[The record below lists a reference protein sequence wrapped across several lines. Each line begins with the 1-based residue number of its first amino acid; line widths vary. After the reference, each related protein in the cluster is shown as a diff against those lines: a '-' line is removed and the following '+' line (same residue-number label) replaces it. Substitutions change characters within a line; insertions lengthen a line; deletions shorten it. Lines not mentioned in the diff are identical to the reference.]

1 MSRFCVAGS
10 LNIDLVTRTKRFPKK
25 GETVQGESFST
36 FTGGKGANQAVAL
49 SKLGAETVMTGK
61 LGNDIYAAQYMEY
74 FRKLG
79 ISTEGITREE
89 TSTGIAVI
97 TVDENGENSIIIIPG
112 ANGRVDAAYI
122 KEKKE
127 LIAKADFL
135 LLQLEIPMEAVLE
148 AARTAKAAGTEI
160 IFDPAPAGNVPSELL
175 KLVGIITPNETEAE
189 ALTGIRPDDE
199 AGFAA
204 AGKALTAKGVRSVVM
219 KAGSRGAYIYEKGR
233 LAHVAGFKVNTVDTT
248 AAGDTFNAGLAYA
261 LGEGMELAGAVRF
274 ANAAAAISTTKHGAQ
289 DGMPSI
295 DEVHNLLGF

>member
-112 ANGRVDAAYI
+112 ANGRVSAEYI
-122 KEKKE
+122 KEKNE

-135 LLQLEIPMEAVLE
+135 LLQLEVPMEAVLE
-148 AARTAKAAGTEI
+148 AAKIANSAGTRI
-160 IFDPAPAGNVPSELL
+160 IFDPAPAGDVPSELL
-175 KLVGIITPNETEAE
+175 KLADIITPNETEAE
-189 ALTGIRPDDE
+189 ALTGIRPDDQT
-199 AGFAA
+199 GFEA
-204 AGKALTAKGVRSVVM
+204 AGKALTAKGVKAAVM
-219 KAGSRGAYIYEKGR
+219 KAGSRGAYIYQNGR
-233 LAHVAGFKVNTVDTT
+233 LIHAEGFKVNTVDTT

-261 LGEGMELAGAVRF
+261 LGEGMALRAAVRF

-289 DGMPSI
+289 DGMPSLN
-295 DEVHNLLGF
+295 EVQGLLEG